1 MEYVKVMRNFIY
13 VEQFDAKVTLN
24 FPSTSGNKDSF

>member
-1 MEYVKVMRNFIY
+1 MKIMRYFIY

-24 FPSTSGNKDSF
+24 LPSTSGNKDSS